1 MRNAYLRCSF
11 VLIAAMLAAV
21 SVRAQFQPPT
31 PDELQMTS
39 DPKAPGADAVFLY
52 LEETDNDAQH
62 YESHYA
68 RIKVLTEKGKEMAT
82 VELPYL
88 RGTWKVTDIKGRT
101 IHSDGTIVPLDI
113 KPADL
118 MIQKSGDQQIK
129 RKVFT
134 LPSVEVGSII
144 EYRYII
150 SYGDDCDNGTCFFVP
165 PTWDV
170 QQAHFVHKARYILRR
185 RPP

>member
-1 MRNAYLRCSF
+1 MRNLHLLCST
-11 VLIAAMLAAV
+11 VLFAAMLPAALA
-21 SVRAQFQPPT
+21 RAQLQFQPPT

-39 DPKAPGADAVFLY
+39 DPKAPGADAVYLN

-88 RGTWKVTDIKGRT
+88 KGGWKISDLKGRT
-101 IHSDGTIVPLDI
+101 IHADGNIVPLNI

-118 MIQKSGDQQIK
+118 
-129 RKVFT
+129 
-134 LPSVEVGSII
+134 
-144 EYRYII
+144 
-150 SYGDDCDNGTCFFVP
+150 DDP
-165 PTWDV
+165 EE
-170 QQAHFVHKARYILRR
+170 RR
-185 RPP
+185 